1 MIKPDTDLQHT
12 LAYRLRCLRTRKKLR
27 QSDVATAI
35 NISSR
40 TYSNY
45 ERAYRMPDLRILSSL
60 ADFYNV
66 STDFLLGRT
75 NLIYPYPFDRKT
87 LESLTTD
94 SDTLIKVAESEFN
107 SESLP
112 ETLYEDNNDEVN
124 KEESSAD

>member
-1 MIKPDTDLQHT
+1 
-12 LAYRLRCLRTRKKLR
+12 
-27 QSDVATAI
+27 
-35 NISSR
+35 
-40 TYSNY
+40 
-45 ERAYRMPDLRILSSL
+45 MPDLRILSSL

-112 ETLYEDNNDEVN
+112 ETLYKDNNDEVS